1 MPRSRKPKRIAEQL
15 DAALDGTGPAV
26 VAAELVPALR
36 AGEELRAACA
46 RMELGPEVRQR
57 HLARLG
63 VAMEAVAA
71 DGPVPASTPGAA
83 AVAPAGVGELAAR
96 RPVRRVAPSRSW
108 RHRLAT
114 ITVAAAAV
122 LTPLVVASGGT
133 VPGEALYPVKL
144 TVENARLAAALGSP
158 SRTAGERARIAGTRL
173 DELDELVAAAQVERI
188 PAAILALDHALSG
201 ARAAAG
207 SVTGTG
213 DPARAAALD
222 RRLDDLRAGR
232 TAQLT
237 SLLKRLPSSTP
248 VAARV
253 RIQGAVQRSLSE
265 DRPG

>member
-1 MPRSRKPKRIAEQL
+1 MPRSRKPRRLAEQL
-15 DAALDGTGPAV
+15 DAALDGTAPAV
-26 VAAELVPALR
+26 VAAALVPELR

-46 RMELGPEVRQR
+46 RMELSPEVRQR

-63 VAMEAVAA
+63 VTMEA
-71 DGPVPASTPGAA
+71 AA
-83 AVAPAGVGELAAR
+83 AAAAGAPARVSELAAV
-96 RPVRRVAPSRSW
+96 RPARRVAPSRSW

-144 TVENARLAAALGSP
+144 TVENARLAAAIGSS

-173 DELDELVAAAQVERI
+173 DELDELVATAQVERI
-188 PAAILALDHALSG
+188 PAAILALDHALSS

-207 SVTGTG
+207 SVTGTR
-213 DPARAAALD
+213 DPARAAPLD
-222 RRLDDLRAGR
+222 RRLDELRAGR

-253 RIQGAVQRSLSE
+253 RIQGAVQRSLSG
-265 DRPG
+265 DGSR

>member
-1 MPRSRKPKRIAEQL
+1 
-15 DAALDGTGPAV
+15 V
-26 VAAELVPALR
+26 VAAELVPELR

-63 VAMEAVAA
+63 VTMEAVVA
-71 DGPVPASTPGAA
+71 DGPVPASATGAD
-83 AVAPAGVGELAAR
+83 AGRPAR
-96 RPVRRVAPSRSW
+96 RAAPSRSW

-133 VPGEALYPVKL
+133 VPGKALYPVKL
-144 TVENARLAAALGSP
+144 TVENARLAAAMGSP

-173 DELDELVAAAQVERI
+173 DELDELVATAQVERI
-188 PAAILALDHALSG
+188 PGAILALDHALSS

-265 DRPG
+265 DGSG

>member
-1 MPRSRKPKRIAEQL
+1 MPRSRKPGRLAEQL

-26 VAAELVPALR
+26 VAAELVPELR

-46 RMELGPEVRQR
+46 RMELGPEVRRR

-63 VAMEAVAA
+63 VTMEAVAA
-71 DGPVPASTPGAA
+71 EP
-83 AVAPAGVGELAAR
+83 AR
-96 RPVRRVAPSRSW
+96 RAAPSRSW

-144 TVENARLAAALGSP
+144 TVENARLAAAMGSP
-158 SRTAGERARIAGTRL
+158 GRTAGERARIAGTRL
-173 DELDELVAAAQVERI
+173 DELDELVATAQVERI

-265 DRPG
+265 DG